1 MQQYTGKEMS
11 FARDAPGIGGPLM
24 DLHSNGINV
33 TFDSVEE
40 VAGRQAYRLSV
51 KLPSGSSYHLWI
63 DVQTFLDIKYDREFV
78 NKFGQSVMVPV
89 FNRNYQTIGGLQIP
103 LLIETGD
110 GIAQIPDK
118 MLIEKVL
125 LNPPLEDSN
134 FAKPNLP
141 QRRNSVTVNATPAPD
156 SAEVR

>member
-1 MQQYTGKEMS
+1 M
-11 FARDAPGIGGPLM
+11 
-24 DLHSNGINV
+24 
-33 TFDSVEE
+33 TFDSEEE

-51 KLPSGSSYHLWI
+51 KLQSGSSYHVWI
-63 DVQTFLDIKYDREFV
+63 DAQTFLDIKYDREFV

-110 GIAQIPDK
+110 GIAQTPDK
-118 MLIEKVL
+118 MLIDKVL

-156 SAEVR
+156 STEVR